1 MPKKLNE
8 SPIEYHDRLLSLDQ
22 DAVDDLSDEEAA
34 LHRKLR
40 KQKKEAERKAE
51 EERKAEG
58 ERQKAKAARRKKKAE
73 AEEAKR
79 KEEAA
84 KKRSRSVEDD
94 EEKDDGDASR
104 PLMKKAKSEFASKVC
119 HSLGGLDRANYP
131 LVRQLSQ
138 VRRTVPASDLG
149 QRHGLCKVRRPESEV
164 QPEYGQGGVRVNVC
178 WGPR

>member
-58 ERQKAKAARRKKKAE
+58 ERQKAKAARKKKKAE

-84 KKRSRSVEDD
+84 NKRGRSVEDE
-94 EEKDDGDASR
+94 EEKDDEDASR
-104 PLMKKAKSEFASKVC
+104 PLTKKAKSEFASKVC
-119 HSLGGLDRANYP
+119 HSLGVWTELTI
-131 LVRQLSQ
+131 L
-138 VRRTVPASDLG
+138 
-149 QRHGLCKVRRPESEV
+149 
-164 QPEYGQGGVRVNVC
+164 
-178 WGPR
+178 

>member
-8 SPIEYHDRLLSLDQ
+8 SLIEYHDRLLSLDQ

-40 KQKKEAERKAE
+40 KQKKEADRKAE

-79 KEEAA
+79 KEAA
-84 KKRSRSVEDD
+84 NKRSRSVEDD
-94 EEKDDGDASR
+94 EEKDNGDASR

-119 HSLGGLDRANYP
+119 HSLGGF
-131 LVRQLSQ
+131 
-138 VRRTVPASDLG
+138 G
-149 QRHGLCKVRRPESEV
+149 QS
-164 QPEYGQGGVRVNVC
+164 
-178 WGPR
+178 